1 MYSVLLGIVTVVKLE
16 HSENVALPMYF
27 TLSGMSMLTRLLQ
40 RAKAEEGMLSIFVDI
55 FICVK
60 FVQPENDD
68 VPIYVTL
75 SGIIISVR
83 LSQFSKAPFPILVT
97 LPGIV

>member
-1 MYSVLLGIVTVVKLE
+1 
-16 HSENVALPMYF
+16 
-27 TLSGMSMLTRLLQ
+27 
-40 RAKAEEGMLSIFVDI
+40 MLSIFVGI